1 MRAQDGHIFD
11 ILMETDASPQPKR
24 RLSPRII
31 ILLTVVNLM
40 LLTLGTFALGLFR
53 PPATPTSAEERSS
66 SLSIAIAPFDGC
78 PNVSDDLT
86 EALEQH
92 FADSLSVQKRASEA
106 PDDSATEDLSLF
118 ISGSCDQ
125 NGEVTSKFELL
136 EEMREVPEL
145 YHPRTL
151 TIEESDQNAG
161 MVHFGQNF
169 G

>member
-1 MRAQDGHIFD
+1 MRAGI
-11 ILMETDASPQPKR
+11 P
-24 RLSPRII
+24 
-31 ILLTVVNLM
+31 V
-40 LLTLGTFALGLFR
+40 
-53 PPATPTSAEERSS
+53 EERSS
-66 SLSIAIAPFDGC
+66 SLTIAIAPFDGC

-151 TIEESDQNAG
+151 TIEESDQNPNTNNNKRKQSATATQG
-161 MVHFGQNF
+161 RRVTGNRGTTPSPAPTGALASGANPKGPGQAKPRRTPPLSRPKKK
-169 G
+169 

>member
-11 ILMETDASPQPKR
+11 IVMETDASPQPKR

-31 ILLTVVNLM
+31 LLLTVVNLL
-40 LLTLGTFALGLFR
+40 LLTLATFALGLFG
-53 PPATPTSAEERSS
+53 PAATPVEERSS
-66 SLSIAIAPFDGC
+66 SLTIAIAPFDGC